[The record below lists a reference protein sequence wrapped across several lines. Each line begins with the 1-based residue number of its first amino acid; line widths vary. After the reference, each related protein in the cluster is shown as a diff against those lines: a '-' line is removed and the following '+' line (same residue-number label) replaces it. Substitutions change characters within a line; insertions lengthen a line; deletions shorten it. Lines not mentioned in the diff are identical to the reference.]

1 MGQVYGQA
9 SDLEITAREILKTR
23 EKINKLLAKET
34 GTPLEK
40 VEKDT
45 IRDYWMN
52 AQEAVEY
59 GLVSRIV
66 ETYKDLAK

>member
-1 MGQVYGQA
+1 
-9 SDLEITAREILKTR
+9 LEITAREILKTR
-23 EKINKLLAKET
+23 EKINKLLSKET
-34 GTPLEK
+34 GTAIDK

-59 GLVSRIV
+59 GLVSKII
-66 ETYKDLAK
+66 ETTKDLPR